1 MMAEASRYE
10 DWEPPSRKELRVRKW
25 TEHDWRMLAHYMR
38 RVQKSQALTNGL
50 SSRQE
55 LDLRNVDIPAV
66 VDRFIEEEAHG
77 IKLEGEWDR

>member
-10 DWEPPSRKELRVRKW
+10 DWEPPSRRELRPRKW

-38 RVQKSQALTNGL
+38 RVQKSQALASGL

-55 LDLRNVDIPAV
+55 LDLRMVDIPAV
-66 VDRFIEEEAHG
+66 VDRFVEEEAHG
-77 IKLEGEWDR
+77 IKLEGEWDK